1 MKIFCEI
8 MQERIQKIL
17 ENTKLVNAVHEDFTH
32 TFRQLGLSNFHA
44 KKLSRNVLW
53 LLGENK
59 PLKHVETKI
68 LGMLERTRVRQKNGK
83 TLTLPQILQ
92 EKLSNR
98 ADLIFSQIAPH
109 LKGVSGKVLDF
120 GCGDGQVTH
129 LISEKLGLDVE
140 GIDVKHYPASHVNV
154 PIRLFDGKRVYA
166 KPGTF
171 SAAVITNVLHHEKE
185 NELILK
191 ELKRLKIKK
200 LVIIET
206 VPVGKTPKEILL
218 DRERTFMN
226 DHLYNRLFHSADIP
240 VPGTYETAKGWVS
253 RFKKIGYKVSHSQDL
268 GFDQPTI
275 RDSHH
280 LLVFELMKKAK

>member
-1 MKIFCEI
+1 
-8 MQERIQKIL
+8 MQERIQRIL
-17 ENTKLVNAVHEDFTH
+17 ENPKLALSVHSDFIH
-32 TFRQLGLSNFHA
+32 TFKRLGLPHSKA
-44 KKLSRNVLW
+44 DKLSSQVLQI
-53 LLGENK
+53 LGSKNSLE
-59 PLKHVETKI
+59 HSESKI
-68 LGMLERTRVRQKNGK
+68 LGLLEQTKIRQKNGK
-83 TLTLPQILQ
+83 TLTLPQKLQ

-98 ADLIFSQIAPH
+98 AHLIFLQIAPH
-109 LKGVSGKVLDF
+109 LKGIDGKVLDF

-129 LISEKLGLDVE
+129 LISQKLGLDVV
-140 GIDVKHYPASHVNV
+140 GIDVKHYPARHVKV
-154 PIRLFDGKRVYA
+154 PIGLFDGKKVNA
-166 KPGTF
+166 KPGTY
-171 SAAVITNVLHHEKE
+171 SAAVITNVLHHESE

-191 ELKRLKIKK
+191 ELKRLRIKK

-240 VPGTYETAKGWVS
+240 VPGTYETAKGWIE
-253 RFKKIGYKVSHSQDL
+253 RFKKIGYRVSHSQDL

-280 LLVFELMKKAK
+280 LLVFELVTKKYRK